1 MIQMIRTGS
10 AHKQQPQ
17 APDPKVLP
25 KSSFKDMKHDEGI
38 IDLSKLVQLPN
49 AYKEKI
55 LRNSKQMMDNNYDDH
70 DEGEYHLL
78 GDRNNEIDALEDLR
92 ALNDEQADKEKNSQE
107 LIEDGGEHI
116 VKHLH
121 LDADSDKS

>member
-10 AHKQQPQ
+10 AHKQQSQ
-17 APDPKVLP
+17 VSQSATSQQQMLP
-25 KSSFKDMKHDEGI
+25 KEGI
-38 IDLSKLVQLPN
+38 LDLSKLVQLPN

-55 LRNSKQMMDNNYDDH
+55 LRNSKQMMDDNYPDR
-70 DEGEYHLL
+70 DEGESDLL
-78 GDRNNEIDALEDLR
+78 GYRNNEIDTMDNQQL
-92 ALNDEQADKEKNSQE
+92 LNNEQADKEKNSQE

-116 VKHLH
+116 VKDL